1 MPSPE
6 PEDRHEAAAI
16 SRALGGAVAIGSP
29 LAARAQPAER
39 VRVIGILMP
48 LVASD
53 ANGQARLAAFQQEL
67 QRLGWIDGR
76 NLRIETRWSG
86 GSPDDM
92 RKYAA
97 DLVTLV
103 PDVILGPGTAP
114 VGPLLQATRT
124 VPIVFVHVVDPVGA
138 GFVNSLARP
147 DGNATGFI
155 QFEYG
160 ISGKWLELL
169 KQIVPN
175 ITRVAVVRDAA
186 VSSGTGQ
193 FGAIQSAAPSL
204 GVEAT
209 PVNVRDDGDIER
221 DIAAFARLPNGGL
234 IVTASALAAVHRD
247 FLVTVAARHKLPAV
261 YYERNFVAGGGLISY
276 GPDLIDQYRRAAG
289 YVDRILK
296 GEKPADLPVQAPIK
310 YETGDQSQDRES
322 AGPHRAA
329 IGARPRRRGDRVVRC
344 RLLAQSGHHD
354 LIAGCPQLGVKRT
367 WQRRAAMSP
376 NDPKRTSPWLSQV
389 HFQPLQE
396 ITLTRYAHRA

>member
-1 MPSPE
+1 MRRR
-6 PEDRHEAAAI
+6 DFLGV
-16 SRALGGAVAIGSP
+16 LGGAVAIGSP
-29 LAARAQPAER
+29 LAALAEPAER

-48 LVASD
+48 LASSD

-86 GSPDDM
+86 GSPDDV

-209 PVNVRDDGDIER
+209 PVNVRDDREIER
-221 DIAAFARLPNGGL
+221 DIATFARSPNGGL

-247 FLVTVAARHKLPAV
+247 FLVTVAARYKLPTV

-276 GPDLIDQYRRAAG
+276 GPDLIDQYRRAAA

-296 GEKPADLPVQAPIK
+296 GEKPADLPVQAPIR
-310 YETGDQSQDRES
+310 YETAINLKTAKAMGLTIPPSVL
-322 AGPHRAA
+322 ARADEV
-329 IGARPRRRGDRVVRC
+329 I
-344 RLLAQSGHHD
+344 
-354 LIAGCPQLGVKRT
+354 
-367 WQRRAAMSP
+367 
-376 NDPKRTSPWLSQV
+376 
-389 HFQPLQE
+389 E
-396 ITLTRYAHRA
+396 